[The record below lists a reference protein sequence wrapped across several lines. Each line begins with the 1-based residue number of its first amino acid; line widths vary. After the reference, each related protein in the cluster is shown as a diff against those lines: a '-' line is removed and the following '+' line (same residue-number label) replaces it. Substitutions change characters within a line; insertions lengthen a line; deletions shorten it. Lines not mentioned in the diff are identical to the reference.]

1 MNQQA
6 YREDGYVIA
15 DEHGVYYAEKKD
27 ITSDWLMSKGY
38 LPFSVNSTGMY
49 NNLSVLLSVEKGQR
63 NIDKDV
69 FNLYE
74 NTVKISIEN
83 NLIWFI
89 HYTSLL
95 SKSINF

>member
-63 NIDKDV
+63 NIDKEV

-83 NLIWFI
+83 NLI
-89 HYTSLL
+89 
-95 SKSINF
+95 